1 MCIPTSENPNSY
13 FGYVIQ
19 TPRALHYLLDGAKIV
34 SIESKDDISVIGS
47 DDKLIVV
54 EQIKDKDTTFS
65 NCSDDFWRTF
75 ANWINR
81 YKENEDKF
89 TNRTQFIIFSN
100 RKQLL
105 KKDSFIDI
113 CNNANNDTDSQK
125 CIEIIKN
132 EFSSKNPKIKKCF
145 DVFNDE
151 QNETIVV
158 NIIRNFSYQ
167 TPNIGLFED
176 VKNKVQEL
184 HSENRDIEELRIKML
199 GWINEKIYDKETDK
213 IRKFD
218 LLQTDFRNYLDN
230 NKNLKLALID
240 DVSEFDIE
248 QAHKQYFYHQLSLI
262 EREEELKQ
270 LDCRDYHRWLITRAK
285 EEEKGKFSKKEFDDM
300 YRTVYE
306 KWLEDKD
313 LVFSI
318 NNTESDVIKGKRLY
332 NCSIENKF
340 IKIGNTAFDNN
351 HQEVARGVC
360 NFLANN
366 NHETQNYSIGWHP
379 DYKRLL
385 NEENNA

>member
-19 TPRALHYLLDGAKIV
+19 TPRALHYLLEGAKIV
-34 SIESKDDISVIGS
+34 SVESKDDISAVDS

-54 EQIKDKDTTFS
+54 EQIKDKETTFS
-65 NCSDDFWRTF
+65 NYSADFWCTF

-81 YKENEDKF
+81 YKENEDKY

-100 RKQLL
+100 RKQQL

-113 CNNANNDTDSQK
+113 CNNANNDTDSKK

-132 EFSSKNPKIKKCF
+132 KFSSKNQKIKKCF
-145 DVFNDE
+145 EVFKDE

-158 NIIRNFSYQ
+158 NIIRNFSYK
-167 TPNIGLFED
+167 TSNIGLFED
-176 VKNKVQEL
+176 VKNKIQEL
-184 HSENRDIEELRIKML
+184 YSENRDIEELRIKML

-270 LDCRDYHRWLITRAK
+270 LDCRDYHRWLITKAK
-285 EEEKGKFSKKEFDDM
+285 EEEKGKFSKKNSTTCTEPFM
-300 YRTVYE
+300 KSGLRT
-306 KWLEDKD
+306 
-313 LVFSI
+313 
-318 NNTESDVIKGKRLY
+318 
-332 NCSIENKF
+332 
-340 IKIGNTAFDNN
+340 KI
-351 HQEVARGVC
+351 
-360 NFLANN
+360 
-366 NHETQNYSIGWHP
+366 
-379 DYKRLL
+379 
-385 NEENNA
+385 

>member
-1 MCIPTSENPNSY
+1 MIT
-13 FGYVIQ
+13 
-19 TPRALHYLLDGAKIV
+19 
-34 SIESKDDISVIGS
+34 
-47 DDKLIVV
+47 
-54 EQIKDKDTTFS
+54 
-65 NCSDDFWRTF
+65 
-75 ANWINR
+75 
-81 YKENEDKF
+81 
-89 TNRTQFIIFSN
+89 
-100 RKQLL
+100 
-105 KKDSFIDI
+105 
-113 CNNANNDTDSQK
+113 
-125 CIEIIKN
+125 
-132 EFSSKNPKIKKCF
+132 
-145 DVFNDE
+145 
-151 QNETIVV
+151 
-158 NIIRNFSYQ
+158 
-167 TPNIGLFED
+167 FED
-176 VKNKVQEL
+176 VKNKIQEL
-184 HSENRDIEELRIKML
+184 YSENRDIEELRIKML

-270 LDCRDYHRWLITRAK
+270 LDCRDYHRWLITKAK

-366 NHETQNYSIGWHP
+366 NPETQNYSIGWHP

-385 NEENNA
+385 NEVNNA